1 MCRKSGI
8 FLFVL
13 LVVSFSLWAFPG
25 RATGSPEKTLIGM
38 SVPEAPEGGQRT
50 DSGKVLESILIKPSE
65 SLTAQEMEALKS
77 ELLAAKKDYEAL
89 RVTSIEK
96 DAVIDALS
104 EENSRMKDESGS
116 KAYLMVD
123 AIVGFENAL
132 PEYGVGLTIGSRVGN
147 SLMLEAGADYMLGS
161 SLADLRSFSMDDLV
175 FRAGIGW
182 MF

>member
-1 MCRKSGI
+1 MGPAKAAAMFAHRHPEADSYEVTLYG
-8 FLFVL
+8 
-13 LVVSFSLWAFPG
+13 SLA
-25 RATGSPEKTLIGM
+25 ATGKGHL
-38 SVPEAPEGGQRT
+38 T
-50 DSGKVLESILIKPSE
+50 DV
-65 SLTAQEMEALKS
+65 
-77 ELLAAKKDYEAL
+77 
-89 RVTSIEK
+89 
-96 DAVIDALS
+96 AVIDALS

-161 SLADLRSFSMDDLV
+161 SMADLRSFSMDDLV

>member
-8 FLFVL
+8 FLLVL

-50 DSGKVLESILIKPSE
+50 DSGKVLESILIKPSK
-65 SLTAQEMEALKS
+65 SLTDQELETLKS
-77 ELLAAKKDYEAL
+77 KLLEAKKDYEAL
-89 RVTSIEK
+89 RLASIEK

-123 AIVGFENAL
+123 AIVGIEDAL
-132 PEYGVGLTIGSRVGN
+132 PEYGVGLTIGSRIGN
-147 SLMLEAGADYMLGS
+147 SLMVEAGVDYMIGAS
-161 SLADLRSFSMDDLV
+161 IADVKDFSIEDFT
-175 FRAGIGW
+175 FRAGLGW